1 MKSPRGSYELEVP
14 DSNFPTGALGN
25 FDSGELQL
33 QLGKHPCEGKL
44 HL

>member
-1 MKSPRGSYELEVP
+1 MKRPGDSPGLEAS